1 MRARLAGDRNQI
13 MKNKHI
19 HIRDAYAS
27 ENNAILDLI
36 TAAYAEYE
44 TAFTPPHWVRYRDSI
59 AETIKEEKPVE
70 RIVAVQDETIAG
82 SILLYASAKNI
93 LQYVSEAPADTAN
106 TDRAEV
112 RLLGVLPEKRGQGI
126 AEALLNEC
134 IRCAQHAGALVLG
147 LQTNDFMHAA
157 RRLYERKG
165 FVHDLKADIQVE
177 GVHILGYSLS
187 LNRR

>member
-1 MRARLAGDRNQI
+1 
-13 MKNKHI
+13 MKNKPI

-27 ENNAILDLI
+27 EHHVILDLI

-44 TAFTPPHWVRYRDSI
+44 TAFTPPLWVRYRDSI
-59 AETIKEEKPVE
+59 VETIKEEKSVE
-70 RIVAVQDETIAG
+70 RIVAVQDETIVG
-82 SILLYASAKNI
+82 SILLYAPAKNI
-93 LQYVSEAPADTAN
+93 LQYVSETAADTAN
-106 TDRAEV
+106 TGRAEV

-134 IRCAQHAGALVLG
+134 IRRAQHAGALVLG
-147 LQTNDFMHAA
+147 LHTNDFMHAA

-165 FVHDLKADIQVE
+165 FVRDLEADIQVE
-177 GVHILGYSLS
+177 DVHLLGYSLS